1 MNSISQNLLL
11 PSHIEYLILDRDLFV
26 VETSLGVQRF
36 LEHPHDVAPGADIRV
51 GFPEL
56 IGVEEFLTDV
66 LEGHQR
72 SFDLKSVARNSDN
85 VFPLYIDI
93 YIQQKPDKI
102 ENQLIVFIEDI
113 TEKKILEQALVHHS
127 NEASLLLSAI
137 AAAKKYIDKIIIS
150 IADAL
155 LVTTNGQIKTVNKSA
170 RDLFGYSEEELIGQ
184 PISRIIT
191 DDSFLSQVSQQNP
204 VFYQGLNNVEV
215 VCQRKTGERVFVAFS
230 CSAIQTDIE
239 DLQDFIYV
247 GRDITLAKRAEK
259 PLAAQHAMTRVLA
272 ESSTLSV
279 AIPKILQA
287 TCDSLGWA
295 IGEFWSL
302 ERQAGI
308 LRCVEIWH
316 LPWIMETR
324 DLASLQEFEE
334 RTRQVT
340 FSLGVG
346 MPGRVWA
353 SGEPTWIPDVVED
366 ASFCRSEIAAK
377 MGLHGAFSFPI
388 QAGDE
393 FLGVINFFSR
403 EKQQL
408 DASLLEMMVAIGNQI
423 GQFIKRKQ
431 AEEELQRQHLR
442 TQLFTDI
449 TLKIRQSLQIEDI
462 LQTTVTEVQKILQ
475 TDRVLIYQLRPAGA
489 GSVVT
494 EAVVSGWPAIRDQ
507 DITEPCLRYEYQQQC
522 CFQQYRQGRIG
533 AIADLE
539 QTEIQPCYMEL
550 LLQQFGVKANLV
562 VPILLKEE
570 LCGLLIVHQCAS
582 PRHWSS
588 FETNLLRQIAAQVG
602 IALAQAQLL
611 EAETRQ
617 RQELEVARR
626 QAELAS
632 QSKSA
637 FLANMS
643 HEIRTPMN
651 AVLGMTGLLL
661 ETPLNLEQR
670 DFAETIRISGDAL
683 LSLINEI
690 LDLSKLEAG
699 EMKLELLEFDL
710 HTCVEEVLEL
720 LAAQAHAKGLEI
732 AALVYAEPTHLR
744 GDAGRLRQILM
755 NLIGNAIKFTSA
767 GEVVVQAWL
776 EETTTT
782 ATIRFSVTDTGL
794 GISPADQSKL
804 FTPFTQA
811 DASTTRKYGGTGLGL
826 AICKQLV
833 TLMGGKIGV
842 ESQLGQGSKFWFEVP
857 FAPAIQPAS
866 VQRYEPLRGRRLLVV
881 DDNATNR
888 QAIRH
893 QASCW
898 GMQVDEADSA
908 AIAFKV
914 LQSSARIPYEVALID
929 LQMPLTDGI
938 TLGEQIK
945 ANAVLAGVPLV
956 LLTPTNQRDEVQRA
970 LRVGFDAY
978 LVKPVKPSRLLDTLI
993 TILGHQ
999 GQRTGKEQLSP
1010 PQILPSHLPK
1020 PKLKILLAEDNLIN
1034 QKVALKQLHNLG
1046 YEADVAANGQEV
1058 LQLLTN
1064 IPYDLILMDCQ
1075 MPVQDG
1081 FETTREIRRRQQI
1094 GPLPINRSR
1103 CPIVVALT
1111 ANAMKEDQ
1119 KRCLDAG
1126 MDDYLSKP
1134 VSKEKLATVL
1144 ERWSRILTAEV
1155 TIIPE
1160 PAVPTTDVPALE
1172 LNWEH
1177 LHQLFEGNTE
1187 FELELLQM
1195 FVEDAQIHLETL
1207 EVAIATNNCQQVM
1220 KSAHHLKGA
1229 SGNVGATAMYLSAEK
1244 LERLASRQ
1252 QLEGATDLLADL
1264 DRFFNRLQTFLRR

>member
-11 PSHIEYLILDRDLFV
+11 PSHIEYLILDRNLFV
-26 VETSLGVQRF
+26 LETSLGVQRF
-36 LEHPHDVAPGADIRV
+36 LEYPYDVTPGSDIRV

-56 IGVEEFLTDV
+56 IGVEEFLNDV
-66 LEGHQR
+66 IEGHQR
-72 SFDLKSVARNSDN
+72 SFDLKSVARNSGN

-93 YIQQKPDKI
+93 YIQQKLDKT

-127 NEASLLLSAI
+127 NEASLLLSTI
-137 AAAKKYIDKIIIS
+137 AAAKKYIDKIVTS

-155 LVTTNGQIKTVNKSA
+155 LVTTNGRIKTINESA
-170 RDLFGYSEEELIGQ
+170 QDLFGYSEEELIGQ

-191 DDSFLSQVSQQNP
+191 DDSFLSQVSQQTP

-230 CSAIQTDIE
+230 CSAVQTDIE

-247 GRDITLAKRAEK
+247 GRDITLAKRAEQ

-287 TCDSLGWA
+287 TCESLGWA
-295 IGEFWSL
+295 MGEFWSL
-302 ERQAGI
+302 EPQAGV
-308 LRCVEIWH
+308 LRCVEIWY
-316 LPWIMETR
+316 LPSIVETR
-324 DLASLQEFEE
+324 VTSLQEFEE

-346 MPGRVWA
+346 VPGRVWA
-353 SGEPTWIPDVVED
+353 SGEPTWIDDVVED
-366 ASFCRSEIAAK
+366 AGFCRAEIAAK
-377 MGLHGAFSFPI
+377 IGLHGAFSFPI

-403 EKQQL
+403 EKQQS
-408 DASLLEMMVAIGNQI
+408 DMGLLEMMTAIGSQI

-475 TDRVLIYQLRPAGA
+475 TDRVLIYQIRPNES

-494 EAVVSGWPAIRDQ
+494 EAVVSGWPAIRGQ
-507 DITEPCLRYEYQQQC
+507 EITDPCFRYEYKQQC
-522 CFQQYRQGRIG
+522 CLQQYRQGRIG

-539 QTEIQPCYMEL
+539 QAEIQPCHMEL

-570 LCGLLIVHQCAS
+570 LCGLLIVHQCAG
-582 PRHWSS
+582 PRQWSS

-732 AALVYAEPTHLR
+732 AALVYAEPTRLR

-767 GEVVVQAWL
+767 GEVVVQVWL
-776 EETTTT
+776 EETTT
-782 ATIRFSVTDTGL
+782 AIRFSVTDTGL
-794 GISPADQSKL
+794 GISPEDQRKL
-804 FTPFTQA
+804 FMPFTQA

-833 TLMGGKIGV
+833 TLMGGRIGV

-866 VQRYEPLRGRRLLVV
+866 VQRYELLRGRRLLVV

-893 QASCW
+893 QASRW

-908 AIAFKV
+908 AIALKV
-914 LQSSARIPYEVALID
+914 LQSSARIPYDVALID

-938 TLGEQIK
+938 TLGEIK
-945 ANAVLAGVPLV
+945 ANAVIAGVSLV

-970 LRVGFDAY
+970 LSVGFDAY

-993 TILGHQ
+993 TILGNQ
-999 GQRTGKEQLSP
+999 EQRTGKEQLSSSV
-1010 PQILPSHLPK
+1010 QISSSHLPK
-1020 PKLKILLAEDNLIN
+1020 PKLRILLAEDNLIN

-1081 FETTREIRRRQQI
+1081 FETTREIRRRQQTE
-1094 GPLPINRSR
+1094 PLPTQRSR

-1119 KRCLDAG
+1119 QRCLDAG

-1134 VSKEKLATVL
+1134 VAKEKLAAVL
-1144 ERWSRILTAEV
+1144 KRWTCTILA
-1155 TIIPE
+1155 PE
-1160 PAVPTTDVPALE
+1160 EAIASQQEPTTDATSLM
-1172 LNWEH
+1172 LDWEH
-1177 LHQLFEGNTE
+1177 LHQLSEGNSE

-1195 FVEDAQIHLETL
+1195 FVEDAQPQLETL
-1207 EVAIATNNCQQVM
+1207 AVAIAAKDVQQAMWV
-1220 KSAHHLKGA
+1220 AHYLKGA
-1229 SGNVGATAMYLSAEK
+1229 SGNVGATGMYLSAEK
-1244 LERLASRQ
+1244 LEQLARQ
-1252 QLEGATDLLADL
+1252 QQFEGATDLLANL
-1264 DRFFNRLQTFLRR
+1264 TQFIHRLQAFLSSRT